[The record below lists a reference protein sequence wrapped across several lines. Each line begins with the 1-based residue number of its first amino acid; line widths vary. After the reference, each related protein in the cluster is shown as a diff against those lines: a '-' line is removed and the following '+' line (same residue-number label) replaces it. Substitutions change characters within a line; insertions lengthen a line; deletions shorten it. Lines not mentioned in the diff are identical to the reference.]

1 MASLPA
7 LLDRK
12 RERRGERG
20 IQIKTALF
28 SPTLSSLCEEE
39 RENSSVHRR
48 FYSLIQWQW
57 GSRVRGHASSTRC
70 ENPCTGSGCLSLLVG
85 FCHRPDARVNRR
97 VGGRALLHI
106 PKDLFGFHRIGPGDQ
121 DHIVQF
127 DPRQAG
133 IFHGG
138 ITLAGL
144 EESLKRGRASL
155 LGVAQLGFKL
165 IGQSG

>member
-48 FYSLIQWQW
+48 FYCLIQWQW
-57 GSRVRGHASSTRC
+57 GSRVRGHDSSTGC
-70 ENPCTGSGCLSLLVG
+70 ENPCTGSAVLCSSLK
-85 FCHRPDARVNRR
+85 
-97 VGGRALLHI
+97 GGL
-106 PKDLFGFHRIGPGDQ
+106 
-121 DHIVQF
+121 
-127 DPRQAG
+127 
-133 IFHGG
+133 GG
-138 ITLAGL
+138 IRNALHEPAHN
-144 EESLKRGRASL
+144 R
-155 LGVAQLGFKL
+155 V
-165 IGQSG
+165 SG

>member
-20 IQIKTALF
+20 IQIKTALL

-70 ENPCTGSGCLSLLVG
+70 ENSCTGSGCLDSWLAGGCGVE
-85 FCHRPDARVNRR
+85 
-97 VGGRALLHI
+97 GGRA
-106 PKDLFGFHRIGPGDQ
+106 GR
-121 DHIVQF
+121 
-127 DPRQAG
+127 PRYWQRRHKANRR
-133 IFHGG
+133 
-138 ITLAGL
+138 
-144 EESLKRGRASL
+144 EEGN
-155 LGVAQLGFKL
+155 
-165 IGQSG
+165 